1 MLKLFNERVAAYSY
15 GTGVLLQFDDMQ
27 MDNTSVLLSVGANKR
42 FKQVTYSL

>member
-27 MDNTSVLLSVGANKR
+27 MDNTSGKSIVKR
-42 FKQVTYSL
+42 WRQQKI